1 MCQPDNRMSV
11 AATDN
16 TNTRERILDAAE
28 SLFIE
33 HGFAAT
39 SVGAIATHAGVNLA
53 ATNYHFGSK
62 KGLFSAVFQRRIE
75 PVNESRLQRL
85 AALQHEAQVGKRQLT
100 IRSILESF
108 FEPLRHVDPG
118 VPALIGRMYGEP
130 ESLIR
135 PILEE
140 TFHEVATAFH
150 GALSQVLPQLPAEEI
165 RWRFHF
171 MIGSMIHLLQM
182 HAPLGSESTHDAFT
196 SGVPRLINFVE
207 AGLEQSHNGIT
218 HD

>member
-1 MCQPDNRMSV
+1 MSV
-11 AATDN
+11 AATD
-16 TNTRERILDAAE
+16 TSNTRERILDAAE

-39 SVGAIATHAGVNLA
+39 SVRAIATKAGVNLA

-62 KGLFSAVFQRRIE
+62 KGLFSAVFQRRVQ
-75 PVNESRLQRL
+75 PVNANRLKRL
-85 AALQHEAQVGKRQLT
+85 AALEQEAQVGKRQLT

-108 FEPLRHVDPG
+108 FEPLRYVDPG

-130 ESLIR
+130 ESLTR

-140 TFHEVATAFH
+140 TFHEVAMAFQ
-150 GALSQVLPQLPAEEI
+150 GALRLVLPHVPAEEI

-196 SGVPRLINFVE
+196 SGVPRLIDFVE
-207 AGLEQSHNGIT
+207 AGLLRTHNGIT

>member
-1 MCQPDNRMSV
+1 MSV
-11 AATDN
+11 VATDN

-39 SVGAIATHAGVNLA
+39 SVRAIATRAEVNLA

-62 KGLFSAVFQRRIE
+62 KGLFSAVFQRRIK
-75 PVNESRLQRL
+75 PINESRLQRL
-85 AALQHEAQVGKRQLT
+85 AALQQEAQVGKRQLT
-100 IRSILESF
+100 IRSILECF

-118 VPALIGRMYGEP
+118 APALIGRMYGEP
-130 ESLIR
+130 ESLTR

-140 TFHEVATAFH
+140 TFQEVAMAFQ
-150 GALSQVLPQLPAEEI
+150 GALSQVLPRVTAEDI

-196 SGVPRLINFVE
+196 SGVPRLIDFVQ
-207 AGLEQSHNGIT
+207 AGLEQTNNGIT